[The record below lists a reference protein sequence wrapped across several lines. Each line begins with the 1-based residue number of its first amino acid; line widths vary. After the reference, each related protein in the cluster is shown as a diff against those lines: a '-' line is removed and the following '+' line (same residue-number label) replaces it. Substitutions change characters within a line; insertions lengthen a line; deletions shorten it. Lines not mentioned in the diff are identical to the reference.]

1 MNKEIK
7 INNFNY
13 KVLEMQKDSLDIDVL
28 KEKVTDYFDNFD
40 YIVGDWAY
48 GKLRLKGFYKSN
60 NKKCKPYNDYSG
72 VKDYLKKYCA
82 FGCGYFI
89 LEKIKVENKN

>member
-13 KVLEMQKDSLDIDVL
+13 KVLEIQKDSLDIDVL

-60 NKKCKPYNDYSG
+60 NKNCKPYNDYSS

>member
-60 NKKCKPYNDYSG
+60 NKNCKPYNDYSS